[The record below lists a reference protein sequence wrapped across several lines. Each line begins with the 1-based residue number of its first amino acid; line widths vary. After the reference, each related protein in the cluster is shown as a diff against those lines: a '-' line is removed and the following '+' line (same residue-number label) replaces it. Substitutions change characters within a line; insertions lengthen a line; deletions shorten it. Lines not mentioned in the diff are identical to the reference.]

1 MATQTTKLITKSDF
15 PAWFELSDYL
25 EDDKINPNILNAQVA
40 NLRPIIDNT
49 TVSGGDT
56 LYTRLLDYVEASKTP
71 TDTNL
76 DNLLLR
82 ITPYLVNQ
90 ALVYYLPLANIYPT
104 NMGMRILKEDNSD
117 PLTPDGIAALVDKAK
132 ALSNMFE
139 KDLREYLCLNATT
152 YLWSE
157 CAASKFNSTPNIG
170 KIGFKKEKRN

>member
-1 MATQTTKLITKSDF
+1 MADQTTRLISASDF
-15 PAWFELSDYL
+15 AAWFELSDYI
-25 EDDKINPNILNAQVA
+25 EADKINPNILNAQVA

-56 LYTRLLDYVEASKTP
+56 LYTRLLDYVEASKLP
-71 TDTNL
+71 TDTDL

-90 ALVYYLPLANIYPT
+90 SLVYYLPLANIYPT
-104 NMGMRILKEDNSD
+104 NMGMRVLKEDNSD
-117 PLTPDGIAALVDKAK
+117 PLTPEGIAALSDKAK
-132 ALSNMFE
+132 SLSNIYE

-157 CAASKFNSTPNIG
+157 GAASNFNTTPNIG
-170 KIGFKKEKRN
+170 KIGFKSIKRN